1 MPRYFARLAYNGE
14 AFFGFQ
20 VQNQVLTVQ
29 SAIQKVLTEIVGS
42 PVKLVAAGRTDR
54 GVHAFGQAFHF
65 DAQLP
70 VAVSKMEKILNA
82 KLAPHV
88 YIRALKQVDE
98 HFHARY
104 SAKKR
109 VYIYNLFVGSDCP
122 MYLKSICGVW
132 SGSLNLSAVKK
143 AMRLLK
149 GVHDFKAFC
158 ASGSSAKN
166 SVRKLTGLKLKK
178 LNVPVWPGVN
188 PKAQGKIWQ
197 FYFCADGFLY
207 HMIRNIIGTLL
218 LVGQEKISVVEFKTI
233 FKSKDRRLA
242 GKTFASQGL
251 CLWDVK
257 Y

>member
-1 MPRYFARLAYNGE
+1 M
-14 AFFGFQ
+14 
-20 VQNQVLTVQ
+20 
-29 SAIQKVLTEIVGS
+29 
-42 PVKLVAAGRTDR
+42 
-54 GVHAFGQAFHF
+54 
-65 DAQLP
+65 
-70 VAVSKMEKILNA
+70 
-82 KLAPHV
+82 
-88 YIRALKQVDE
+88 
-98 HFHARY
+98 
-104 SAKKR
+104 
-109 VYIYNLFVGSDCP
+109 
-122 MYLKSICGVW
+122 
-132 SGSLNLSAVKK
+132 
-143 AMRLLK
+143 
-149 GVHDFKAFC
+149 
-158 ASGSSAKN
+158 
-166 SVRKLTGLKLKK
+166 KLKK